1 MGFVLFAFVRCVL
14 DARDVML
21 LFCRFIFSLVYS
33 YSCLC
38 SLVCNYS
45 RRTSRDAKMQ
55 AELDRQTHLNR
66 HLRRSPSESPG
77 VALKNSFRSKR
88 YLGLAKSLR
97 NALGSIVLGSARGNL
112 ERIVLAI
119 E

>member
-1 MGFVLFAFVRCVL
+1 
-14 DARDVML
+14 
-21 LFCRFIFSLVYS
+21 
-33 YSCLC
+33 
-38 SLVCNYS
+38 
-45 RRTSRDAKMQ
+45 MQ